1 MLWLNKKNKK
11 IQLRI
16 LTWGPGSCIICQCGI
31 VSFALSR
38 QLYQMIA
45 VILYDYFKL
54 PVTNNRSPL
63 VCKGHRELVIH
74 SNTTKGQCL

>member
-1 MLWLNKKNKK
+1 
-11 IQLRI
+11 
-16 LTWGPGSCIICQCGI
+16 
-31 VSFALSR
+31 
-38 QLYQMIA
+38 MIA

-74 SNTTKGQCL
+74 SNTTKGQCLLFQIFRPIDSFHVVSAHAPNCLVPRDLRKKTR